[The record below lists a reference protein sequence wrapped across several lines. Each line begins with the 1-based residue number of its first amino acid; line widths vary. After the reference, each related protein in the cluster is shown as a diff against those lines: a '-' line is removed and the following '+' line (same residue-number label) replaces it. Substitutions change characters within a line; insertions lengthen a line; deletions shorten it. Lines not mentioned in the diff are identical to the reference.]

1 MGGRRPRED
10 DTRGAAA
17 GPRTSVLP
25 RTMACPMLDDL
36 TPEQRAAV
44 THPGGPLLVVAG
56 AGAGKTRVLCHRVAW
71 LVDQGAR
78 PDEIL
83 ALTFSAKAAEEL
95 RSRAEALLGRPHE
108 TLRVMTFHAFAG
120 ELARVHGV
128 DHGLLPPAAWAGDED
143 RALLMLERLG
153 ELDLVAHD
161 LRGDRA

>member
-1 MGGRRPRED
+1 
-10 DTRGAAA
+10 
-17 GPRTSVLP
+17 
-25 RTMACPMLDDL
+25 MACPMLDDL

-120 ELARVHGV
+120 ELARGHGV
-128 DHGLLPPAAWAGDED
+128 APALLPPAAWAGGEA
-143 RALLMLERLG
+143 RAPLVPARPG
-153 ELDLVAHD
+153 ELD
-161 LRGDRA
+161 RGPPPRRR